1 MRLRII
7 AVSGAAASVDRFD
20 RTVAPAKAPTA
31 PGTARRRT
39 TFQSTLPKRQWE
51 MPEASVVP
59 SSAVWTTALA
69 WAGPRPASAMRMVV
83 EVTPKPMP
91 RPPSTSCAA
100 SPARAMSRSVVMV
113 GS

>member
-69 WAGPRPASAMRMVV
+69 WAGRLDLEYVGFGLVALLVLVWFASVAWYHLARV
-83 EVTPKPMP
+83 EEKFEKGL
-91 RPPSTSCAA
+91 A
-100 SPARAMSRSVVMV
+100 
-113 GS
+113 